1 MLSTS
6 TMRRGSVFEYYYGV
20 FAKFLCQLYVTF
32 WPPCDL
38 LVVVSEPRKE
48 NVTLSCSPLPPDES
62 LARVKWFLDGDLLK
76 ELPECSFKWVSTQYL
91 HYLHNIYNI
100 YTNYTISTLITQ
112 YLQYPHN
119 IHTIYTVSTQHLQ
132 LHYLLN
138 IYTISIISPEG
149 APRVQLQVNIRPL
162 NN

>member
-32 WPPCDL
+32 WPPGDL

-100 YTNYTISTLITQ
+100 YTNCTISTLITQ
-112 YLQYPHN
+112 CLQYLHN
-119 IHTIYTVSTQHLQ
+119 IHTIYTASTITLSN
-132 LHYLLN
+132 Y
-138 IYTISIISPEG
+138 
-149 APRVQLQVNIRPL
+149 RVNQKKGVLKTQKSAMVGVFWKKNPWPIR
-162 NN
+162 